1 MPSSVMENPKD
12 LKVVLGHEFQH
23 LRQRDLE
30 WEIALE
36 CLRPFFFYNPAF
48 TLWKRKFETLREL
61 SCDQNVLA
69 RNSIVLGDYC
79 DSVLRIC
86 ENSLKPKRLFA
97 VEVPCVTLAESRHFW
112 IGRNPKT
119 LLQQRLNSLLD
130 GSPERHPRTVFAL
143 AITPLLAIIFAS
155 SIAIQK
161 PGDWSQDRLMLSTIV
176 NLERLAA
183 RNDGP
188 AAQFGNNP

>member
-1 MPSSVMENPKD
+1 MENPND
-12 LKVVLGHEFQH
+12 LKVALGHEFQH
-23 LRQRDLE
+23 LRQGDLE
-30 WEIALE
+30 WEITLE
-36 CLRPFFFYNPAF
+36 FLRPFFFCNPAF
-48 TLWKRKFETLREL
+48 TLWKRKFESLREL

-69 RNSIVLGDYC
+69 RNAIVLGDYC

-97 VEVPCVTLAESRHFW
+97 VETPRVTLAESRRLW
-112 IGRNPKT
+112 MGRNPAI
-119 LLQQRLNSLLD
+119 LLQQRFDSLLD
-130 GSPERHPRTVFAL
+130 GNPERRPRTVFTLTIA
-143 AITPLLAIIFAS
+143 PLLVIVLIG

-183 RNDGP
+183 RNDG
-188 AAQFGNNP
+188 ANVQFGVNR